1 MFPARSIKPE
11 ASESCCLVVMETGGR
26 WPTWLEAPP
35 ASRIVVQ
42 DPLESSQALTARSLR
57 VIDALRAKGQRLHAL
72 VIAAGRANPAGDSLR
87 GRSEVARA
95 ALATL
100 APGAGVVL
108 AGSDDLPEAA
118 RHELFATAEAIAL
131 LLAGSASSVCVRFD
145 AGDGAERH
153 PISGIYPV
161 VKLASAKTARV
172 NRTGTA

>member
-11 ASESCCLVVMETGGR
+11 SSESCCLVVMETGSR

-42 DPLESSQALTARSLR
+42 DPLESSQALTTRSLR
-57 VIDALRAKGQRLHAL
+57 VIDALRVKGQRLHAL
-72 VIAAGRANPAGDSLR
+72 VIAAGRGNPGGDPL
-87 GRSEVARA
+87 GARSEVARA

-108 AGSDDLPEAA
+108 AGSEDLPEAA
-118 RHELFATAEAIAL
+118 RHELFATAEAIAQ

-145 AGDGAERH
+145 APDSAERH

-161 VKLASAKTARV
+161 VKLAPAKPVRAD
-172 NRTGTA
+172 RTGTA